1 MLRYKLYIRSGILL
15 RKDDE
20 MPVIGNKIKKR
31 PSKASADIVSG
42 FTMGNEFNGLS
53 EASILCGTE
62 FQEYPPFQD
71 SPEDPAEEL
80 AGSMMDISGNI
91 LGGMAAFASVLGS
104 NKNFI
109 QALCMMGVTVTK
121 AVASVYD
128 IKNLRKVIAGGAVF
142 AGLDMETVKSRM
154 KGFIP
159 QNIPNETV
167 LGTLEGAARLETWMK
182 QPFFLFPESFPIPIL
197 RPTTIM
203 TAAAIER
210 HKEHNLDILLN
221 GSPQD
226 DGTRKPIYQSGE
238 YIENQF
244 YWGDVKFGISDMSYS
259 GCEIMATYNALKAL
273 GEPVSEQTVV
283 DLIAMYE
290 ADGAVFGGKFGT
302 SPYAVEDYFRE
313 QGYDVM
319 ATASQDPA
327 EINKI
332 GENCDT
338 VIVNAY
344 NNKNDITDMIHTV
357 SITKDEEGTYSVHN
371 SFYKDENN
379 IYLVNKG
386 YGTLQEAIDA
396 ISDDGPSSIDVIG
409 ISNARIGDF
418 IEPEDRVGGDLA

>member
-1 MLRYKLYIRSGILL
+1 
-15 RKDDE
+15 

-31 PSKASADIVSG
+31 PSKAAADIVSG

-80 AGSMMDISGNI
+80 AGSMTDISGNI
-91 LGGMAAFASVLGS
+91 LGAMAAFASVLGS

-159 QNIPNETV
+159 QNITNETV

-182 QPFFLFPESFPIPIL
+182 QPFCLFTESFPIPIL

-210 HKEHNLDILLN
+210 HKEYNLDMLIKE
-221 GSPQD
+221 SQKK
-226 DGTRKPIYQSGE
+226 DGIYATGE

-244 YWGDVKFGISDMSYS
+244 YWKDIKFGISDMSYS

-302 SPYAVEDYFRE
+302 SPYAVEDYFRD

-319 ATASQDPA
+319 TTASQDTA

-332 GENCDT
+332 GEYCDT

-371 SFYKDENN
+371 GYHKDRKNN
-379 IYLVNKG
+379 YVVNGG

-396 ISDDGPSSIDVIG
+396 ISTDPSSIDVIG

-418 IEPEDRVGGDLA
+418 VEPENSVGGGLA

>member
-1 MLRYKLYIRSGILL
+1 
-15 RKDDE
+15 
-20 MPVIGNKIKKR
+20 MPVIGNKAEKR
-31 PSKASADIVSG
+31 SSKTPADIASG
-42 FTMGNEFNGLS
+42 FTMGNEYNGLS

-62 FQEYPPFQD
+62 FQEYSPFQD
-71 SPEDPAEEL
+71 SPEDPAEEP
-80 AGSMMDISGNI
+80 AGSMTDISGNI
-91 LGGMAAFASVLGS
+91 LGGMAALASVLGS
-104 NKNFI
+104 NKDFI
-109 QALCMMGVTVTK
+109 LALCMMSVTVTK
-121 AVASVYD
+121 AVAGVYD
-128 IKNLRKVIAGGAVF
+128 IKNLRKVIAGGAAF
-142 AGLDMETVKSRM
+142 ASLVRETVKSWL

-182 QPFFLFPESFPIPIL
+182 QPIFLFPESFPIPIL
-197 RPTTIM
+197 RPTTLI

-210 HKEHNLDILLN
+210 HKEYNLDILIKE
-221 GSPQD
+221 SQKK
-226 DGTRKPIYQSGE
+226 DGIYATGE

-244 YWGDVKFGISDMSYS
+244 YWKDIKFGISDMSYS

-302 SPYAVEDYFRE
+302 SPYAVENYFRD

-319 ATASQDPA
+319 TTASQDTA

-332 GENCDT
+332 GEYCDT

-344 NNKNDITDMIHTV
+344 NNKSDITDMIHTV

-371 SFYKDENN
+371 GYHKDGNN
-379 IYLVNKG
+379 NYVVNGG
-386 YGTLQEAIDA
+386 YGTLQEAIGT
-396 ISDDGPSSIDVIG
+396 ISTDPSSIDVIG

-418 IEPEDRVGGDLA
+418 VEPENSVGGGLA